1 MKKHEAPLC
10 TQFMQT
16 AKPTQKTISLCA
28 TGTFIIRMYYMFKY
42 SKHKKFEEMKDTTVQ
57 T

>member
-1 MKKHEAPLC
+1 
-10 TQFMQT
+10 MQT